1 MANRMMELK
10 SMCYIPTNIF
20 PKMHLYNWP
29 EDTYVV
35 PEYAFGFE
43 CTEEIKLS
51 HEHTECMWLSYQD
64 VYEKLRWDS
73 NRTALYEPN
82 CRLRKDNVL
91 TLTNQEKEAANMT
104 DEQYYRL
111 YLDGDETGLSELMKK
126 YGSALTLYIN
136 GYLHDLHEAEDL
148 MIEVFTYLF
157 VKKPRIRDGGL
168 KAYLYK
174 SARHM
179 AIRHRKKLHLSFSME
194 NLSEEPES
202 VCWWKRL

>member
-1 MANRMMELK
+1 
-10 SMCYIPTNIF
+10 
-20 PKMHLYNWP
+20 
-29 EDTYVV
+29 
-35 PEYAFGFE
+35 
-43 CTEEIKLS
+43 
-51 HEHTECMWLSYQD
+51 
-64 VYEKLRWDS
+64 
-73 NRTALYEPN
+73 
-82 CRLRKDNVL
+82 
-91 TLTNQEKEAANMT
+91 MT

-179 AIRHRKKLHLSFSME
+179 AIRHRKSCIYLSAWKIFQK
-194 NLSEEPES
+194 NRK
-202 VCWWKRL
+202 VIYWWKRLSKPKNKMKFFIFV